1 MNQTS
6 RGSVDDEPV
15 GGKPQQ
21 GNPVKA
27 LVVEALKVARAG
39 NEMGVVL
46 RMIGPLAVRHH
57 CPQLSQEIQ
66 PTRVCADLDFA
77 GYAEQSERI
86 REVFATLG
94 YHEDIEINV
103 LHPGAGRL
111 VFSHP
116 ATQTHADVFLEE
128 LNFCHPFRRER
139 CRRGR
144 LPQAAVALERATFC
158 HPIPWAGRLEAD
170 DPTIPLAELLLQ
182 TLTVSD
188 IDEQDLVEAVAL
200 LGEHE
205 VAQDDVDHINAAKI
219 AELCA
224 KQWALWRACSCNLER
239 VISFL
244 PRAGLS
250 DDKRVVVSARI
261 AALLRLTDEFP
272 KDPEWQQQAQTADGI
287 S

>member
-6 RGSVDDEPV
+6 RGSVDDEA
-15 GGKPQQ
+15 GGGRPQQ
-21 GNPVKA
+21 DNPPTV
-27 LVVEALKVARAG
+27 LVAEALSVARAG
-39 NEMGVVL
+39 NEMGVVI

-66 PTRVCADLDFA
+66 PSRVCADLDFA

-86 REVFATLG
+86 REVFASLG

-116 ATQTHADVFLEE
+116 ATETYADVFLDE

-158 HPIPWAGRLEAD
+158 HPIPWADRLEVD

-205 VAQDDVDHINAAKI
+205 IVKDDADHINGAKI

-224 KQWALWRACSCNLER
+224 QQWGLWRACSSNLER

-244 PRAGLS
+244 PRSGLS

-261 AALLRLTDEFP
+261 AALLHLNDEFP
-272 KDPEWQQQAQTADGI
+272 KDPEWQQAAETADGT